1 MTDLWLE
8 ESIHENCCLDVSY
21 FYQPFQKLAL
31 EEQPLKGELFVVSNY
46 KGREREF
53 LSALIHNLGGTP
65 LDMLKR
71 NDFPTLISRNTDGK
85 KYEAAI
91 IWNLPVLT
99 SQWLLECCQ
108 KKKRVNEID
117 YLVGASKTSQRNELS
132 NLSVLET
139 NTSKLNIERKTLES
153 CKNIE
158 VEPSCKLQTPKTPV
172 ACTQEEDDFI
182 ISKICS
188 DMPTPQR
195 EITKKVL
202 LEINYK
208 MSPKTRRLQKLLNT
222 PAHVQ
227 DAFDPSSPVP
237 DLPECMKNPPISYAI
252 RPNASPENQWFHK
265 RKLEAL
271 DQQYVLVSKEKRSKL
286 RNVEATP
293 PFAHRRHDFL
303 KDMIGDD
310 FNSPDP
316 RISTQSILNQTSPV
330 KKQAELNFDDDVPVK
345 ILDPPSKEE
354 SEVMDRLNAIIN
366 KTPKTQSS
374 FHNELMTH
382 LMRDDGPS
390 RRISETNTEDLI
402 VGYLDPDDEA
412 ERNKAS
418 ISKMSST
425 SYPIFVLTNVDTL
438 VSFNK
443 FLFMIKA

>member
-21 FYQPFQKLAL
+21 FYQPFQKL
-31 EEQPLKGELFVVSNY
+31 EFKEQPLKNELFVVSNY

-71 NDFPTLISRNTDGK
+71 NDFPTLISGNTEGK

-91 IWNLPVLT
+91 SWNLCVLT
-99 SQWLLECCQ
+99 SQWLLECCR
-108 KKKRVNEID
+108 KKKRVDENE
-117 YLVGASKTSQRNELS
+117 YLVGASKTSRRNDLS
-132 NLSVLET
+132 YLSVRIES
-139 NTSKLNIERKTLES
+139 NTSELNTQRPTLVDF
-153 CKNIE
+153 KNIE
-158 VEPSCKLQTPKTPV
+158 VGTALLNSQAPKTPV
-172 ACTQEEDDFI
+172 ACTQEENAFL
-182 ISKICS
+182 ISNICS

-208 MSPKTRRLQKLLNT
+208 VSPRTRRLRKLLDT
-222 PAHVQ
+222 PVNVQ
-227 DAFDPSSPVP
+227 GVFDPSSPAP
-237 DLPECMKNPPISYAI
+237 DLPECMKNPPINYAI

-271 DQQYVLVSKEKRSKL
+271 DQQFVQVSKEKKTKL
-286 RNVEATP
+286 RNVEYTP

-310 FNSPDP
+310 FDSPDP
-316 RISTQSILNQTSPV
+316 RVSTQSIMNLTSPT
-330 KKQAELNFDDDVPVK
+330 KKQTELNFGSDERVR
-345 ILDPPSKEE
+345 ILGPPSKEE
-354 SEVMDRLNAIIN
+354 AEVMDCLNAIIN
-366 KTPKTQSS
+366 KNPKNHNS

-390 RRISETNTEDLI
+390 KRTSEPNTEDVI
-402 VGYLDPDDEA
+402 IGYLDPDDAA
-412 ERNKAS
+412 EIKKG
-418 ISKMSST
+418 IILKMSSEST
-425 SYPIFVLTNVDTL
+425 PKFVLTNVDAH
-438 VSFNK
+438 VSLKN
-443 FLFMIKA
+443 ID